1 MYLMKTDKAKI
12 IIGAD
17 GGDYVPG
24 DEVKNGIQRLVSS
37 FIYEYAKQNKNS
49 LLYYFYFGR
58 NVEYKGIH
66 SVSLPKPFFGSSFMP
81 VNVLEKKCSIFLG
94 FSGYIPS
101 LLSASRCKKILFI
114 HDFAF
119 LKYPEAYRNQKR
131 LAAQTISS
139 LQRADL
145 IIVFSDYIQKEVCEK
160 LPEIDQSRV
169 KRIYAGG
176 DHLLRYERKEFFKG
190 NYFLY
195 VGVIK
200 PIKQIEYIFELFS
213 SYKEKSKDKEKELIL
228 IGKKEKKYMKELE
241 KNPHYRAYKKWIRWV
256 DHVSDTELATYYE
269 GATAV
274 LNVSKDEG
282 FCYPVIE
289 ALTMGAEVLVN
300 DLPLYHEYASYS
312 PNLYI
317 GNSEQLVK
325 RMMKSSPTT
334 LSASLTKDTFTW
346 KSFTQELLEVIEKL
360 A

>member
-1 MYLMKTDKAKI
+1 MKTDKEKV

-37 FIYEYAKQNKNS
+37 FIYEYSKQSKKS

-58 NVEYKGIH
+58 NVEYKGVQA
-66 SVSLPKPFFGSSFMP
+66 VSLPKPLFGSSFMP
-81 VNVLEKKCSIFLG
+81 VNVIEKKCDIFLG

-101 LLSASRCKKILFI
+101 LLNASHCKKILFI

-160 LPEIDQSRV
+160 LPEIDQSRI

-176 DHLLRYERKEFFKG
+176 DHLLRYERKDSFKG

-195 VGVIK
+195 VGIIK
-200 PIKQIEYIFELFS
+200 PIKQIEYIFELFA
-213 SYKEKSKDKEKELIL
+213 SYKEKTKDSEKELIL

-241 KNPHYRAYKKWIRWV
+241 KNPHYVAYKKSIRWV

-289 ALTMGAEVLVN
+289 ALTMGAQVLVN
-300 DLPLYHEYASYS
+300 DLPLYHEYAAYF

-317 GNSEQLVK
+317 GNSEQLIK
-325 RMMKSSPTT
+325 KMMKPPPHSI
-334 LSASLTKDTFTW
+334 SASSTYDIFTW
-346 KSFTQELLEVIEKL
+346 KSFTEELLEVIEQL